1 MIVVDTNV
9 LSELMRPAP
18 NAQVVAWLRSNGAK
32 IAIPSVVIGEL
43 RYGIARLPAGKRKD
57 SLGAAL
63 DALVERFSGSL
74 IAYDV
79 LAANACGDILAR
91 AEAAGRP
98 MNLADAQIA
107 ACAQIARAALATRN
121 VADFATTGVRIID
134 PWSS

>member
-18 NAQVVAWLRSNGAK
+18 NAQVVAWLRNNAAV

-43 RYGIARLPAGKRKD
+43 RYGVARLPAGKRKE
-57 SLGAAL
+57 SLSAAL

-79 LAANACGDILAR
+79 LAANACGAMLAT

-107 ACAQIARAALATRN
+107 GCAQIARAALATRN
-121 VADFATTGVRIID
+121 VADFVTTGLKIMD

>member
-18 NAQVVAWLRSNGAK
+18 NGQVLGWLRSNAAK

-43 RYGIARLPAGKRKD
+43 GYGIARLPRGKRKE
-57 SLGAAL
+57 SLTLAL

-79 LAANACGDILAR
+79 LAARACGDILAT
-91 AEAAGRP
+91 AESAGRP
-98 MNLADAQIA
+98 MTLADAQIS
-107 ACAQIARAALATRN
+107 ACARIARAALATRN
-121 VADFATTGVRIID
+121 IADFATTGLKIID

>member
-9 LSELMRPAP
+9 LSELMRPVP
-18 NAQVVAWLRSNGAK
+18 SAQVVAWLRTNAAK

-43 RYGIARLPAGKRKD
+43 RYGVARLPAGKRKD
-57 SLGAAL
+57 SLTAAL
-63 DALVERFSGSL
+63 DALIERFSGSL

-79 LAANACGDILAR
+79 LAANACGEVLAK

-107 ACAQIARAALATRN
+107 ACAQVARAALATRN
-121 VADFATTGVRIID
+121 VADFATTGLKLID
-134 PWSS
+134 PWTP